1 MPVATSPSAA
11 LPTSPIV
18 KMEDRKRPAIN
29 SAEDLAPPSKRHQVN
44 GSSKSRDHAVDMGDE
59 AWIEAFQKDA
69 IHRQMLEYKREKV
82 QLENRLDDLRSKY
95 EHYDDHMRIIDA
107 WWLQLLQE
115 VQLLAES
122 SFTDKFEGE
131 GLSPS
136 TGLGFKDSQ
145 FFQNH
150 LADKG
155 NAIQSIIKPLFDRLA
170 AQRGAVKPELAE
182 LEAKIK
188 HLLATQKEYKVQLEG
203 LAQKKEELSVN
214 LDAAMLRV
222 VKAEKKLDR
231 AKSAQVQ
238 KLEQQAFASSTGRS
252 ASNAGENGKDSGNEV
267 GETNGH
273 DESLHL
279 KYKEAV
285 AEMTKQKEQ
294 LDSAISELKSLKE
307 ENSSLKIRRD
317 SVTDEDYVRTDV
329 FKAFKNQNEDLIKR
343 INDLEATNKQLRL
356 EAERLQAERTSFRS
370 QLEHEAQ
377 DVTSELEEQIQAKEA
392 DLTRV
397 RSQRD
402 ELLAEKGILKA
413 SQEQERS
420 SFESL
425 KELVGAKEDRILALE
440 MELERLRPSA
450 DAAMSEPRPD
460 LESITVEELRAKFLK
475 LEKDFRSINQELPSM
490 EKAYRRSAAISQK
503 KVMDQNAAE
512 ERIAILT
519 QEKSKAD
526 QKYFAARKDADIRN
540 NEIRT
545 LRQQNGKSSEIIA
558 SLKEHD
564 TQARTLVSNLEKQ
577 LTDLQRSNTAIMEEN
592 RALKVSSAEAIKRSE
607 HVKSQIADLQN
618 LVKTKDTMSVEK
630 LEQANRHETDAERLK
645 VRLEHVQKDRD
656 TWKKKALGKVSEEED
671 VLRRIALCS
680 VCQNNPKDCML
691 KTCNHFFCKECAE
704 ARLTNRMRKCPTCS
718 RAYDRPDIVQIYLS
732 N

>member
-18 KMEDRKRPAIN
+18 KMEDRKRPALNN
-29 SAEDLAPPSKRHQVN
+29 SEDLAPPSKRHQVN

-69 IHRQMLEYKREKV
+69 IYRQMLEYKREKV
-82 QLENRLDDLRSKY
+82 QLETRLDDLRSKY
-95 EHYDDHMRIIDA
+95 EHYDDHLRIIDA
-107 WWLQLLQE
+107 WWLQLL
-115 VQLLAES
+115 AENN
-122 SFTDKFEGE
+122 FTDKFEGE

-136 TGLGFKDSQ
+136 TGLGFEDSQ
-145 FFQNH
+145 FFQSH

-155 NAIQSIIKPLFDRLA
+155 ASIQSIVKPLFDRLA
-170 AQRGAVKPELAE
+170 AQRGEVKPELAE
-182 LEAKIK
+182 LESKIK
-188 HLLATQKEYKVQLEG
+188 YLLATQKEYKVQLEG

-238 KLEQQAFASSTGRS
+238 KLEQQAFANSTSRS
-252 ASNAGENGKDSGNEV
+252 ASSAGENGKETGNEI

-273 DESLHL
+273 DEGLHL

-285 AEMTKQKEQ
+285 AELAKQKEQ
-294 LDSAISELKSLKE
+294 LESAISDIKSLKE

-317 SVTDEDYVRTDV
+317 SVTDEDFVRTDV

-356 EAERLQAERTSFRS
+356 EAEKLQAERTSFRS

-377 DVTSELEEQIQAKEA
+377 DVTSELEEQIQVKEA

-413 SQEQERS
+413 SQEQERT
-420 SFESL
+420 SFENM

-450 DAAMSEPRPD
+450 KATSSDPRPD
-460 LESITVEELRAKFLK
+460 LELLSVEELRAQFLK
-475 LEKDFRSINQELPSM
+475 LEEDFKSINRELPSM
-490 EKAYRRSAAISQK
+490 EKAYKRSMILSHK
-503 KVMDQNAAE
+503 KVMDHNAAE

-592 RALKVSSAEAIKRSE
+592 RGLKVSSAEATKWSE
-607 HVKSQIADLQN
+607 HIKSQIADLQS
-618 LVKTKDTMSVEK
+618 LVKTKDTLAVDK
-630 LEQANRHETDAERLK
+630 LEQANRHETEAERLK
-645 VRLEHVQKDRD
+645 VRLDHVQKDRD

-718 RAYDRPDIVQIYLS
+718 RAYDRPDIMQIYLS